1 MSLLDQ
7 VKAPAADPQEIFYV
21 FYSRVPNSTVY
32 YPDGS
37 AAVFTGGKYA
47 TNDEG
52 KATFLLQEIKKG
64 NMFIFVDEA
73 KFEVTA
79 AELDPMAEL
88 KARIIAEYEAEK
100 AAAAN
105 ADVGTSEQGKL
116 KTVTSATVG
125 GAAVNS
131 SSGTQGLTLALKPA
145 AQAPA
150 QE

>member
-7 VKAPAADPQEIFYV
+7 VKAPAADSQEIFYV

-64 NMFIFVDEA
+64 NMFIFVDEVDVDDFRE
-73 KFEVTA
+73 KGR
-79 AELDPMAEL
+79 MAEL

-145 AQAPA
+145 APA